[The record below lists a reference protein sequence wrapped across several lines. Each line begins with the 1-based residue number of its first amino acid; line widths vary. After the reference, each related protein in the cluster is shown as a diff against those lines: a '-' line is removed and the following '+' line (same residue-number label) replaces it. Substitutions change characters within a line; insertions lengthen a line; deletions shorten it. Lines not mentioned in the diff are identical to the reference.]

1 MKKNTEENVK
11 ISTYFIAAA
20 GALSSLLIIGTVS
33 YHFLEKWTWIDALY
47 FTVATLTTVGYGD
60 LHPTSEMSRLFT
72 VFFILIGVSISVAAI
87 TIIGSRYLSKRE
99 ENIIR
104 IREIRAER
112 KMKK

>member
-20 GALSSLLIIGTVS
+20 SALVSLLAIGTIS

-72 VFFILIGVSISVAAI
+72 IFFILVGVSISIAAI
-87 TIIGSRYLSKRE
+87 TIIGGRYLSRRE

-104 IREIRAER
+104 IRERRSER
-112 KMKK
+112 NMRK

>member
-20 GALSSLLIIGTVS
+20 SALVSLLAIGTIS
-33 YHFLEKWTWIDALY
+33 YHFLEKWTCIDALY

-72 VFFILIGVSISVAAI
+72 VFFILIGVSISIAAI
-87 TIIGSRYLSKRE
+87 TIIGGRYLSRRE
-99 ENIIR
+99 ENIMR
-104 IREIRAER
+104 MREARAEKR
-112 KMKK
+112 HKE